1 MQLDDAATILAYADF
16 FEVCDTD
23 QRRLLAFASERRLF
37 ASGEVIYRSGDV
49 PGGAHVLVAGTL
61 SSTPDEEGAKPHEI
75 NGPGAVL
82 GAMSLVIA
90 KPRPV
95 TITAVTAV
103 ETLFVPR
110 HAFLKLMQQSPGLAE
125 RAADRISRDIG
136 TYLSALEPLRQRMSK
151 DSI

>member
-37 ASGEVIYRSGDV
+37 ARGDVVYRSGDV
-49 PGGAHVLVAGTL
+49 PDGAHVLVAGTL
-61 SSTPDEEGAKPHEI
+61 SAKADEDSAKPHEI
-75 NGPGAVL
+75 TEPGALL
-82 GAMSLVIA
+82 GAMALVIA

-95 TITAVTAV
+95 TITAITAA

-110 HAFLKLMQQSPGLAE
+110 AAFMKLMQQSPGLAQ
-125 RAADRISRDIG
+125 RAADRIRRELGSYMG
-136 TYLSALEPLRQRMSK
+136 ALEPLRQRMNK
-151 DSI
+151 EQI